1 MSRISDLKRRLDD
14 FSESSYF
21 WEWKVLK
28 ENYNATDEIMQE
40 FKDKV
45 LSQSDFM
52 NQRKFRLKFEESS
65 YEWLWIV
72 SLGGKVISSDAVEG
86 VIEELEIPNEELE
99 QWLKQLVNTLET
111 DLEALH
117 KICTKELSDI
127 IQKYSLDTDEK
138 ETTFSPDLISRF
150 NKIAEESYMYQGRVL
165 LVGYNATDEIFGEFI
180 EKAVDRSSS
189 YLSGCEELG
198 ITLEDSSEDGA
209 MYIGL
214 CACSLDEETLK
225 EALEELEVENP
236 EQWLRQVVEKLEK
249 ITGEIDRVFT
259 EEQEKVIEKYGLT
272 YTSNEEFGDK

>member
-40 FKDKV
+40 FEDKV

-72 SLGGKVISSDAVEG
+72 SLDGKVISSDAVEG

-138 ETTFSPDLISRF
+138 ETTFSPELISRF

>member
-1 MSRISDLKRRLDD
+1 MSRISDLKKRLDD

-45 LSQSDFM
+45 LPQSDFM

-138 ETTFSPDLISRF
+138 EITFSPELISRF

-165 LVGYNATDEIFGEFI
+165 LVGYNATDEVFGEFI
-180 EKAVDRSSS
+180 EKAVDRASSF
-189 YLSGCEELG
+189 LGGCEELG

-214 CACSLDEETLK
+214 CACSLDEETLE

-249 ITGEIDRVFT
+249 ITGEIERVFT

>member
-45 LSQSDFM
+45 LSQSGFM

-138 ETTFSPDLISRF
+138 ATTFSPELISRF

-180 EKAVDRSSS
+180 EKAVDRASSF
-189 YLSGCEELG
+189 LSGCEELG

-214 CACSLDEETLK
+214 CTCSLDEETLK

-249 ITGEIDRVFT
+249 ITGEIERVFT

>member
-28 ENYNATDEIMQE
+28 DNYKANEDIMQE
-40 FKDKV
+40 FEDKV

-52 NQRKFRLKFEESS
+52 NKRKFRLKFEESS

-72 SLGGKVISSDAVEG
+72 SLDGKVISSDAVEG
-86 VIEELEIPNEELE
+86 IIEELEIPNEELE

-117 KICTKELSDI
+117 KICTKELSEI
-127 IQKYSLDTDEK
+127 IQKYNLDTVEK
-138 ETTFSPDLISRF
+138 TTTFSPDLISRF
-150 NKIAEESYMYQGRVL
+150 NKIADESYMYQGRVL
-165 LVGYNATDEIFGEFI
+165 LVGYNATEEVFGEFI
-180 EKAVDRSSS
+180 EQAVERVSN

-198 ITLEDSSEDGA
+198 ITLEESSEDGA

-214 CACSLDEETLK
+214 CSCSLDEGTLE
-225 EALEELEVENP
+225 EALEELEIETP
-236 EQWLRQVVEKLEK
+236 EQWLKEVVEKLEK
-249 ITGEIDRVFT
+249 ITGEIDKVFT
-259 EEQEKVIEKYGLT
+259 DELEKTVEKYGLT